1 MTTTII
7 KREGALRA
15 ALIDTALVGAA
26 CLVPTLSH
34 LTALPLYRLNPMLLM
49 LLAGMLAVR
58 DRRNAL
64 LLAVLLPTVSML
76 AVGMPSAAKALC
88 MVAEMATLVAAA
100 TGLERVMSGHGSRSL
115 SAARRFAA
123 LAGAMLA
130 AMLCSKAVYYML
142 KALLLPSEPL
152 IGTSILIQV
161 SVMVAAAGLYSL
173 ILTKRKDIQ

>member
-49 LLAGMLAVR
+49 LLAGMLAMR
-58 DRRNAL
+58 DRRNAF

-123 LAGAMLA
+123 FTGAMLA
-130 AMLCSKAVYYML
+130 AMLCSKAVYYTL

-161 SVMVAAAGLYSL
+161 SVMVAAADL
-173 ILTKRKDIQ
+173 

>member
-1 MTTTII
+1 M

-34 LTALPLYRLNPMLLM
+34 LTALPLYRLNPMMLM

-58 DRRNAL
+58 DRRNAF

-100 TGLERVMSGHGSRSL
+100 TGLERVMSDHGTSSL
-115 SAARRFAA
+115 SASRRFAA
-123 LAGAMLA
+123 FAGAMLG
-130 AMLCSKAVYYML
+130 AMLCGKVVYYMM
-142 KALLLPSEPL
+142 KSLLLPSVSL

-161 SVMVAAAGLYSL
+161 SVMVAAAVLYSL
-173 ILTKRKDIQ
+173 ILTKRN